1 MPLMSVS
8 GPAMQRMAS
17 APGPAKQQPV
27 RKPPAPGPQRSVLSS
42 GRNCR
47 SRPARRSRSFAC
59 FLHNGVHAVGNAVAA
74 PAGGTGQQRFVFC
87 RVQVGSNRRPSGGH
101 YIVEK
106 AVSAIRHIGS
116 IKGLQIIPGCGK
128 GAGHIHAAGQAGAG
142 GALQTAA
149 CIHQNGV
156 LAARFQGSN
165 VRKADLFAIG
175 QAPADYR

>member
-1 MPLMSVS
+1 MRLRLQLVERASNASFSVVYRLEAIE
-8 GPAMQRMAS
+8 G
-17 APGPAKQQPV
+17 
-27 RKPPAPGPQRSVLSS
+27 
-42 GRNCR
+42 
-47 SRPARRSRSFAC
+47 
-59 FLHNGVHAVGNAVAA
+59 
-74 PAGGTGQQRFVFC
+74 
-87 RVQVGSNRRPSGGH
+87 PSGGH
-101 YIVEK
+101 YIAEK

-165 VRKADLFAIG
+165 VRKADLFALG
-175 QAPADYR
+175 QALQITGK